1 MNLDLDIL
9 IVLEVLGYIV
19 NLTQFIKCYEDTY
32 LPLAVYWGCEQLH
45 FPEVHFTQNFPH
57 YFSHLPTI
65 PDIFAIPDISIIFCS
80 VGARVPRGFDQLIKV
95 LRKETG
101 RLPSEAPWGRNNN
114 FIPAPRPGFSSPISG
129 FSSPIFGFGLKA
141 PSNRGPAGRIPC
153 FARVRPKRCGRSS
166 VAECPGKSG
175 QSLSLSLS
183 LGRGKN
189 PFFPNVFLQQQEAGG
204 RATRSNSCN

>member
-9 IVLEVLGYIV
+9 IVLEVLEYIV
-19 NLTQFIKCYEDTY
+19 NLTQFIKCNEDTY

-101 RLPSEAPWGRNNN
+101 RLPSEDPWGRNNN
-114 FIPAPRPGFSSPISG
+114 FIPASSNLLDFLIG
-129 FSSPIFGFGLKA
+129 DFYIFNPWPFIGILYFCTDFLA
-141 PSNRGPAGRIPC
+141 PH
-153 FARVRPKRCGRSS
+153 V
-166 VAECPGKSG
+166 
-175 QSLSLSLS
+175 L
-183 LGRGKN
+183 
-189 PFFPNVFLQQQEAGG
+189 
-204 RATRSNSCN
+204 